1 MNIERNDFSHKPSA
15 LAMAELQTLRSSI
28 QEISSLAD
36 RLEERI
42 SYLENKLA
50 LHSKSGLPS
59 HYRMESE
66 LQTFFDEQNA
76 ADEKIK
82 FTLLIIQLEDSF
94 SMIRKTFPN
103 SVNDWILFQ
112 IGARISDILQPGD
125 RIFHTMDH
133 EFILTIQHLRG
144 NSLRIF
150 LKMLFDV
157 IEETHVFSGFNLKVT
172 ARGGASFYPE
182 HGTGKGDLLQ
192 QADLALGTSMQEKKR
207 FVLFNQELLHQMV
220 DKADLQNS
228 ILKGLESPLAA
239 SMNKQF
245 IMHYQPKLFME
256 REPDG
261 TYRVRKVE
269 AEALLRWDHPSRGM
283 VPPARFIPLAEE
295 TGLILPLGK
304 WTFFQVAEDLAHWHN
319 NAMAEVGISINLSA
333 RQFRSDDI
341 VDILSSLISTRG
353 ISPES
358 WTLELTETSVFE
370 EPEHAADLMKQ
381 FKALGVKLSVDDFG
395 TGYSSLSL
403 LHRFPLDE
411 IKIDRLFV
419 ENIQNNPHDQSIV
432 RSLVALASE
441 MKLAILAEGVDSVAV
456 LDTLYDTG
464 CRGFQ
469 GWLIAKAMSAAEFES
484 FYLAL
489 AANGFRFNPRTDTW
503 GE

>member
-1 MNIERNDFSHKPSA
+1 MNSDRSDHSHKPSA
-15 LAMAELQTLRSSI
+15 MAMAELQTLRTSI
-28 QEISSLAD
+28 QEISALAD

-66 LQTFFDEQNA
+66 LQSFFDEQNA
-76 ADEKIK
+76 SAEKIK
-82 FTLLIIQLEDSF
+82 FTLLIIQLEDSYAL
-94 SMIRKTFPN
+94 IRKTFPN

-112 IGARISDILQPGD
+112 LGTRISDILQPGD
-125 RIFHTMDH
+125 RIFHTMDN
-133 EFILTIQHLRG
+133 EFILIIQHLRG
-144 NSLRIF
+144 NGLRTF

-182 HGTGKGDLLQ
+182 HGSGKSDLLHH
-192 QADLALGTSMQEKKR
+192 ADLALGASMQEKKR
-207 FVLFNQELLHQMV
+207 FVLFSQELLHEMV
-220 DKADLQNS
+220 DRADLQNS

-239 SMNKQF
+239 RMSKQF
-245 IMHYQPKLFME
+245 HMFYQPKLFME
-256 REPDG
+256 READG
-261 TYRVRKVE
+261 TYRVTRVD
-269 AEALLRWDHPSRGM
+269 AEALLRWEHPERGM

-304 WTFFQVAEDLAHWHN
+304 WTFFQVAEDLAHWQN
-319 NAMAEVGISINLSA
+319 TAMASVGVSINLSA

-341 VDILSSLISTRG
+341 LDILTILLGTRR
-353 ISPES
+353 ISPER

-370 EPEHAADLMKQ
+370 EPEQASILMNQ
-381 FKALGVKLSVDDFG
+381 FKNLGVKLSVDDFG

-403 LHRFPLDE
+403 LHRFPLNE

-432 RSLVALASE
+432 RSLVALANE
-441 MKLAILAEGVDSVAV
+441 MNLSILAEGVDSVAV
-456 LDTLYDTG
+456 LDALYNTG

-469 GWLIAKAMSAAEFES
+469 GWLIAKAMPAAEFES
-484 FYLAL
+484 FYLEL
-489 AANGFRFNPRTDTW
+489 ASNGFRFNPLTDTW
-503 GE
+503 LG